1 MRQLEFFIHI
11 GLPEKVKAQRA
22 QRGLGVGNGRGLK
35 RTYFLKKPWSY

>member
-22 QRGLGVGNGRGLK
+22 QRGWGWEMVGDLKGRI
-35 RTYFLKKPWSY
+35 F